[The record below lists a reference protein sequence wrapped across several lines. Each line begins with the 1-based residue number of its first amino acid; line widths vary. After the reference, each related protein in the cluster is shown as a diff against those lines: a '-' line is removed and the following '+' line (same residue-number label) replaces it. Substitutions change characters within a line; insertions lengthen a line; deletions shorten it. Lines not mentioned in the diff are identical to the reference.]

1 MSNTLD
7 NYNLNNEQTLNQAFL
22 NAGLPEN
29 KINSLIKMVE
39 ERLVCDRD
47 CQLRKEA
54 SNLKNIW
61 NSSINKKKNC
71 LMKY

>member
-1 MSNTLD
+1 MSNTSE
-7 NYNLNNEQTLNQAFL
+7 LNNKIALNQAFL

-47 CQLRKEA
+47 CQLRKQA
-54 SNLKNIW
+54 TNFRVSKF
-61 NSSINKKKNC
+61 
-71 LMKY
+71 